1 MGGPG
6 DMVGVTAFGTP
17 NSDLRGGLYTL
28 KSSSIILALSED
40 QRAWEAMS
48 LEGEKATWQRL
59 ALPPEIT
66 ADPVL
71 ANDVAAL
78 MMKGKKIDHVAAF
91 SMYTGEWSPQHLL
104 KPVEGQISPMVIPGC
119 ALYQAGNDFYAFSA
133 RPGRWGVLHLEGD
146 TKSTA
151 TLSTGDISV
160 YQGNKLYVFNLKHG
174 QWSKGVA
181 VYRRPSQ
188 PKPPRAEQAK

>member
-1 MGGPG
+1 M
-6 DMVGVTAFGTP
+6 
-17 NSDLRGGLYTL
+17 
-28 KSSSIILALSED
+28 KSSSIILAMSED

-48 LEGEKATWQRL
+48 LESDNATWQRL

-78 MMKGKKIDHVAAF
+78 MMKGTKIDHVAAF

-104 KPVEGQISPMVIPGC
+104 KPVAGQITPMVVPGC
-119 ALYQAGNDFYAFSA
+119 ALYQAGNDLYAFSA
-133 RPGRWGVLHLEGD
+133 RPGKWGVLHLVGD
-146 TKSTA
+146 SAVTA
-151 TLSTGDISV
+151 MLSTHDISV
-160 YQGNKLYVFNLKHG
+160 YHGNTLYVFNLKHG

-181 VYRRPSQ
+181 VYRRQS
-188 PKPPRAEQAK
+188 KPAPAGAAQAK